1 MAAILTLVVRA
12 EDGES
17 RLDRFLRR
25 RLPGLTQGRIEKLL
39 RTGALRVDGARA
51 KSADRV
57 GPGAEIRV
65 PAALVETNADGDGA
79 KPRPVAP
86 ADADFMQ
93 ELVIHDDAD
102 MIVLNKPPGIAVQG
116 GSGVTRHIDALLPA
130 LAHGEDVPK
139 LIHRLDRDTSG
150 VLILGRT
157 PAAAA
162 ALSKS
167 FRSRVTRKIYW
178 AVTLGA
184 PNPREGEM
192 RGWLKKAGSAK
203 DADREL
209 VRQARHGEEGAL
221 FAITDYAVISHA
233 ANKAAWVAL
242 KPVTGRTHQLRFHM
256 AESGTAIVGDG
267 KYTCAREP
275 LPELDPILHLHARA
289 LEIPHPR
296 TGKPFRIMAD
306 LPEHMART
314 FDTLGFDLSEARD
327 PFEAFPKR

>member
-65 PAALVETNADGDGA
+65 PAALVETTAAGEG

-86 ADADFMQ
+86 ADADFIQ

-102 MIVLNKPPGIAVQG
+102 MIVLNKPAGLAVQG
-116 GSGVTRHIDALLPA
+116 GAGTTRHVDALLPA

-139 LIHRLDRDTSG
+139 LIHRLDRDTTG

-162 ALSKS
+162 ALSKA
-167 FRSRVTRKIYW
+167 FRTRVTRKVYW
-178 AVTLGA
+178 AVTLGV

-221 FAITDYAVISHA
+221 FAITDYAVISNA
-233 ANKAAWVAL
+233 ASKAAWVAL

-275 LPELDPILHLHARA
+275 LAELDPILHLHARA

-296 TGKPFRIMAD
+296 TGKPFRIIAD
-306 LPEHMART
+306 LPEHMKRT
-314 FDTLGFDLSEARD
+314 FDTLGFDLNDARD
-327 PFEAFPKR
+327 PFEVFPKR